1 MPTPVD
7 AAREYFAA
15 LDDGDIDAG
24 WARLSPS
31 YQDRSGHDSY
41 YGFWST
47 IASVDVVEDAP
58 GDRPDS
64 AVVRVRYTRN
74 DGTTTTETNTL
85 RFVTGDDGS
94 LLIDSSS

>member
-1 MPTPVD
+1 
-7 AAREYFAA
+7 
-15 LDDGDIDAG
+15 L
-24 WARLSPS
+24 
-31 YQDRSGHDSY
+31 
-41 YGFWST
+41 
-47 IASVDVVEDAP
+47 
-58 GDRPDS
+58 PDS